1 MVGVRMNKKVIIES
15 IGWGGVILILGAFML
30 NTFGLMD
37 VKNIW
42 YSIMNVFGAIGVVVS
57 SIPKRNWQPVVI
69 NGVWF
74 LVAVIGII
82 KALAL
87 HP

>member
-1 MVGVRMNKKVIIES
+1 MVAVRMNKKVIIES
-15 IGWGGVILILGAFML
+15 VGWGGVILILGAFML
-30 NTFGLMD
+30 NAFGLMD

-82 KALAL
+82 KALAP